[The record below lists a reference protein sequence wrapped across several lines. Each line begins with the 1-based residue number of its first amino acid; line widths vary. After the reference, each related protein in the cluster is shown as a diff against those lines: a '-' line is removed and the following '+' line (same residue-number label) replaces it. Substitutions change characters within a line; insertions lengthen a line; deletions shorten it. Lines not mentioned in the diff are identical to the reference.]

1 MVGRRFIRVVR
12 GVRVVRGARGV
23 LGCGEL
29 LRWSRRRCIRV
40 VRGVRVVSGA
50 LEGLGCGGS
59 GGGRGARNMGTPT
72 SWLFGDAP
80 DGRLLG
86 TLTFGQLFGVR
97 FDFFRFLLSS
107 LV

>member
-1 MVGRRFIRVVR
+1 MAISHFFWFADSEPYHGAGR
-12 GVRVVRGARGV
+12 
-23 LGCGEL
+23 
-29 LRWSRRRCIRV
+29 
-40 VRGVRVVSGA
+40 
-50 LEGLGCGGS
+50 
-59 GGGRGARNMGTPT
+59 MGTPT
-72 SWLFGDAP
+72 GWLFGDAP